1 MQTLV
6 YISTRALS
14 NLLPHPILL
23 IESVNEVS
31 TGELPSFLTHTTAA
45 ELIIICFSFSSIP
58 FHFLP
63 HHCYVAADDRQF
75 GHRFLGSVN
84 RRPPGLFLVAH
95 FSSYR

>member
-45 ELIIICFSFSSIP
+45 ELIIICFSFSSVP

-63 HHCYVAADDRQF
+63 LNFYVAGDDRLF
-75 GHRFLGSVN
+75 GHRFLCSVD
-84 RRPPGLFLVAH
+84 RRPPVLFLVAH